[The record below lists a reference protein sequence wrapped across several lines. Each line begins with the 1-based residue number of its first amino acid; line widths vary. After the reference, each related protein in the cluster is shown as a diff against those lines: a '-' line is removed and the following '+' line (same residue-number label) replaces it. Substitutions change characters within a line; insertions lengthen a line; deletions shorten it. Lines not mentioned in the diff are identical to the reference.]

1 MKQGSTK
8 NKAIIIISILI
19 IIAGIIVV
27 ALKGFNFDLKY
38 ELTDQVEMYIGKEF
52 NNEDIKQIAKEVL
65 QTDRFTVQKVEMFED
80 MVMITAYNITEDQKN
95 SMVEKIKEKYELQ
108 DIEASDIVVNTV
120 PHTRARDIMKPYIIP
135 IAVASIVTIVYLA
148 IRFRKLG
155 VAKIIGKTI
164 GILLLSQLVL
174 WSIFA
179 IIGIPI
185 GRFTIPLML
194 LVYVISILG
203 MTVTWEKSLDNIKED
218 EIADS

>member
-1 MKQGSTK
+1 MKQRSTK
-8 NKAIIIISILI
+8 NKSIIIISVLI
-19 IIAGIIVV
+19 IIAGIVV
-27 ALKGFNFDLKY
+27 VVLKGFNFDLKY
-38 ELTDQVEMYIGKEF
+38 ESTDQVEMYIGKEF

-80 MVMITAYNITEDQKN
+80 MVMITAYNITEEQKN

-120 PHTRARDIMKPYIIP
+120 PHTRVRDIMKPYIIP
-135 IAVASIVTIVYLA
+135 IAVASIVTIIYLA

-155 VAKIIGKTI
+155 VSKIIGKTI
-164 GILLLSQLVL
+164 GILLLTQLVL

-194 LVYVISILG
+194 LVYVISMLG
-203 MTVTWEKSLDNIKED
+203 MTLAWEKSLDNIKEE
-218 EIADS
+218 EIADN

>member
-1 MKQGSTK
+1 MK
-8 NKAIIIISILI
+8 NKVLVILSILI
-19 IIAGIIVV
+19 IIAGAVV
-27 ALKGFNFDLKY
+27 VTIKGFNFDLKY

-52 NNEDIKQIAKEVL
+52 NNNDIKQIAKEVL
-65 QTDRFTVQKVEMFED
+65 QTDRVTVQKVEMFED

-95 SMVEKIKEKYELQ
+95 MMVEKIKEKYELQ

-120 PHTRARDIMKPYIIP
+120 PHTRARDIMKPYVIP
-135 IAVASIVTIVYLA
+135 MAITAIVTIIYLA

-164 GILLLSQLVL
+164 AILMLTQLVL

-179 IIGIPI
+179 IVGIPI

-194 LVYVISILG
+194 LIYIISMLG
-203 MTVTWEKSLDNIKED
+203 MTLTWEKELDNKKKD
-218 EIADS
+218 EIADN